1 MCLPEV
7 RISVFLSG
15 EVVATIAGEKS
26 VVNMELY
33 HSDETDQL
41 ELWQSNS
48 TEEVLLEKEKT
59 LMLGLVVSM
68 VASQCW

>member
-1 MCLPEV
+1 MYLSEV

-15 EVVATIAGEKS
+15 KVVSTIAGEKS

-33 HSDETDQL
+33 HSNEDQQL
-41 ELWQSNS
+41 QLWNANS
-48 TEEVLLEKEKT
+48 TDEILLKEKT

-68 VASQCW
+68 AASQCW